1 MGIFHPENGSPAKLE
16 KNQTHHKLRE
26 LTKREHLRYDAIG
39 LLADWIETFG
49 LSNIRPNDPIVAG

>member
-16 KNQTHHKLRE
+16 QNQTHHKLRE

-39 LLADWIETFG
+39 LLADRLEAFG
-49 LSNIRPNDPIVAG
+49 RSNIRSNDPFLAG